1 MKRAVFFVALSLSI
15 SSVIG
20 TPAYSED
27 LVLNNTPVK
36 VLFNPGG
43 GALAAILAEVDNAK
57 TDILVQ
63 AYSFTSSHL
72 KAALVEAHKRGV
84 EVEVILDKSQRK
96 KRFTSDLMN
105 VGIPTYID
113 IQHGKAHNKIL
124 IIDGGTVI
132 TGSFNFTKSAETSN
146 RENVLILKSGDL
158 AKLYTDNWKHRKELS
173 ELYKEVGE

>member
-1 MKRAVFFVALSLSI
+1 MKRAVFFIALSLI
-15 SSVIG
+15 LSSVIG
-20 TPAYSED
+20 TPTYSED

-43 GALAAILAEVDNAK
+43 GCLAAILAEIDNAK

-84 EVEVILDKSQRK
+84 KVEVILDKGQRK
-96 KRFTSDLMN
+96 RRFTSDLMY
-105 VGIPTYID
+105 VGIPIYID
-113 IQHGKAHNKIL
+113 AQRGKAHNKVL
-124 IIDGGTVI
+124 IIDGATVI
-132 TGSFNFTKSAETSN
+132 TGSFNFTKSGEKIN

-158 AKLYTDNWKHRKELS
+158 AKLYTDNWKHEKKLS
-173 ELYKEVGE
+173 ELYKGVAE